1 MKKSIDVKL
10 ETRTVKISKLPL
22 GKYAELLG
30 AIEDIP
36 KTLGKFDGLTNE
48 DFMAQLPKLVAVAL
62 PDIIKILAIAT
73 PLKPDEIEELGL
85 DEVVE
90 LIVGI
95 VEVNNYKSVFANI
108 KKMTAQQ
115 TPKKIG

>member
-1 MKKSIDVKL
+1 MKKTIEVKL
-10 ETRTVKISKLPL
+10 ENKTVKISKLPL

-36 KTLGKFDGLTNE
+36 KSLGQFDGLTNE
-48 DFMAQLPKLVAVAL
+48 DFLAQLPKLVSVAL
-62 PDIIKILAIAT
+62 PDVIKVLAIAT
-73 PLKPDEIEELGL
+73 PLTPDEIEDLGL

-90 LIVGI
+90 LVAGI

-115 TPKKIG
+115 TPAKTA